1 MTAALGHFNPY
12 LQKLR
17 ALRARE
23 GTAHRYNRRDPESH
37 RIHQAGAWPVVRQPW
52 RFRSAVRREGGMTA
66 DKDNS

>member
-37 RIHQAGAWPVVRQPW
+37 RIHQAGAWPVGDSLGDFDPP
-52 RFRSAVRREGGMTA
+52 FGGRA
-66 DKDNS
+66 A